1 MGSLPMIARIV
12 SNLNPEAG
20 ENPYGQVFQR
30 KRRLETLCPACCM
43 ARNNLRFDDWTDL
56 GAML

>member
-1 MGSLPMIARIV
+1 MIARIV